1 MPRPSPVTDAV
12 RLIVGQQERHLW
24 SLDELHARVREH
36 VDSANFSSILRAVT
50 SLEQAGV
57 LDRIDLGDG
66 KARYESHQE
75 HHEHIQCSACGRVA
89 EVPGCVVEGAA
100 LAVRDSTGFLV
111 RGHHLVFT
119 GTCPECALV
128 QSPGGSLRS

>member
-12 RLIVGQQERHLW
+12 RRIVAEEDRHLW
-24 SLDELHARVREH
+24 SLDELHGQVRRH

-75 HHEHIQCSACGRVA
+75 HHEHIQCSICGRVA
-89 EVPGCVVEGAA
+89 EVPGCIVEGAGRV
-100 LAVRDSTGFLV
+100 VRESTGFIV
-111 RGHHLVFT
+111 RGHHLVFS
-119 GTCPECALV
+119 GTCPDCVVA
-128 QSPGGSLRS
+128 PA

>member
-12 RLIVGQQERHLW
+12 RNILAQDDRHLW
-24 SLDELHARVREH
+24 SLDELHARVRER
-36 VDSANFSSILRAVT
+36 VYSANFSSILRAVT
-50 SLEQAGV
+50 GLEEAGV

-66 KARYESHQE
+66 KARYESHQD
-75 HHEHIQCSACGRVA
+75 HHEHIQCVSCGRVA

-100 LAVRDSTGFLV
+100 LAVRDSTGFSV

-119 GTCPECALV
+119 GTCPDCN
-128 QSPGGSLRS
+128 R

>member
-12 RLIVGQQERHLW
+12 RRLVAQDDRHLW
-24 SLDELHARVREH
+24 SLDELHAQVRH
-36 VDSANFSSILRAVT
+36 QVDSANFSSILRAVT

-75 HHEHIQCSACGRVA
+75 HHEHIQCAICGRVA
-89 EVPGCVVEGAA
+89 EVPGCIIEGAA
-100 LAVRDSTGFLV
+100 RVVGESTGFVV
-111 RGHHLVFT
+111 RGHHLVFS
-119 GTCPECALV
+119 GTCPECA
-128 QSPGGSLRS
+128 PA